1 MGEDGMNALVLVD
14 LQNDFMPGGAL
25 AVAEGDRIVPIA
37 NRIMPHFDIVVATQD
52 WHPANHGS
60 FASQHPGRKLGDVVQ
75 LDGVSQVLWP
85 DHCVQ
90 GSRGAELH
98 HDLNLGKLDH
108 VVQKGND
115 PKIDSYS
122 GFYDNGH
129 RRATGLAGYLRE
141 RQVTEV
147 FILGLATDYCVKFTA
162 LDAVQEGFKT
172 WLIEDGCRGV
182 NLNPG
187 DVDKAIEEMKA
198 AGVKLV
204 QSNEL
209 EYRL

>member
-1 MGEDGMNALVLVD
+1 MNALILVD
-14 LQNDFMPGGAL
+14 LQYDFMPGGAL
-25 AVAEGDRIVPIA
+25 PVPEGDCVVPVA
-37 NRIMPHFDIVVATQD
+37 NRLIPHFDIVVATQD

-60 FASQHPGRKLGDVVQ
+60 FASQHPGKRPGDVVQ
-75 LDGVSQVLWP
+75 LDGVTQMLWP

-90 GSRGAELH
+90 GGHGAELH

-108 VVQKGND
+108 VVQKGTD

-129 RRATGLAGYLRE
+129 RRATGLANYLRE
-141 RQVTEV
+141 RQVSDV
-147 FILGLATDYCVKFTA
+147 YILGLATDYCVKFTA

-182 NLNPG
+182 NLKPD
-187 DVDKAIEEMKA
+187 DVDEAIQEMKA
-198 AGVKLV
+198 AGVQMV
-204 QSNEL
+204 RSDEL